1 MMKHNDQIQPTNVTP
16 TNPRTSALDQ
26 SPISPAL
33 LIFGAWIAGTLMF
46 EISAL
51 DDIGSRSASQ
61 HWGSN
66 ATMLQQWTPQDT
78 RFQAKGFTTQQR
90 DTTELDHVVLPGT
103 KTVAFAD
110 DQDLSNALVVTAGS
124 EAKEAP
130 ATVAIQLSSHQM
142 DSRRSEH
149 FRWMDLQA
157 IDAAKVDV
165 RSSDQTDLRKSRV
178 LN

>member
-1 MMKHNDQIQPTNVTP
+1 MKHNDQIQPTNVTSA
-16 TNPRTSALDQ
+16 NPRTSALDQ

-33 LIFGAWIAGTLMF
+33 LILGAWIAGTLMF

-66 ATMLQQWTPQDT
+66 ATMLQEWTPQDT
-78 RFQAKGFTTQQR
+78 RFQEMRFTTQKR
-90 DTTELDHVVLPGT
+90 DITELDQGVLPGT
-103 KTVAFAD
+103 KAVAFAD
-110 DQDLSNALVVTAGS
+110 GQYQANARVVTASS

-149 FRWMDLQA
+149 RQWMDLKA

-165 RSSDQTDLRKSRV
+165 RSSDQTDLRKSTGR
-178 LN
+178 N